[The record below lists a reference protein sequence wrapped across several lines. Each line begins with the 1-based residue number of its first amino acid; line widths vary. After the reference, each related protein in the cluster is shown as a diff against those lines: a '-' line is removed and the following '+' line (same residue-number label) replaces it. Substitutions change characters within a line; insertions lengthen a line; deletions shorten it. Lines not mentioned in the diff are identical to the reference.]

1 LQTGQSISD
10 DGQGVMSKWVASRW
24 YQSLTSAMKS
34 VADPALPSTA
44 RARHQYHYQVARF
57 NAAKREKQDDI
68 IYLVRL
74 TACLNME
81 TVASEAIERLGDLPD
96 ETFLT
101 ETYGPAIISAL
112 TSLKTKDHNPTI
124 AQQYASAVRQ
134 RIQAE
139 YPNPPEPPQDWSR
152 EGQLDCDCELCS
164 EVNAFL
170 PKRDVSSMGIDK
182 TLKRNLLHVAS
193 EAEKSQIEIDIDI
206 QKVTSKFNG
215 TIQKN
220 QSRYEH
226 KRQLYDAAQE
236 IMHQLPS

>member
-1 LQTGQSISD
+1 
-10 DGQGVMSKWVASRW
+10 MSAM
-24 YQSLTSAMKS
+24 QSLAER
-34 VADPALPSTA
+34 ALPSTA
-44 RARHQYHYQVARF
+44 RARSNRYHYQVAQF
-57 NAAKREKQDDI
+57 NTAKRAKQDEI

-81 TVASEAIERLGDLPD
+81 TVASQAIERLGNPPD
-96 ETFLT
+96 ETFLI

-124 AQQYASAVRQ
+124 AQQFAAAVRHC
-134 RIQAE
+134 IQAE
-139 YPNPPEPPQDWSR
+139 YPKPPEPSRDWSR
-152 EGQLDCDCELCS
+152 EGQLDCDCEFCS

-193 EAEKSQIEIDIDI
+193 EVEKRQIEVDIDI
-206 QKVTSKFNG
+206 QKVASKFNG
-215 TIQKN
+215 IIQKN
-220 QSRYEH
+220 QSRYER

-236 IMHQLPS
+236 IMRKLPS